1 MKSKGLGDSIEK
13 ITKATGIKA
22 VVDKIAEMTETDCG
36 CDKRKSL
43 LNKWFPARGVLLE
56 DEYRYLEAFFER
68 YNGKSLASEIERNVI
83 YQIYNRAN
91 KLKEKPT
98 SCPNCLNN
106 IINNLR
112 QKYDEY
118 RD

>member
-22 VVDKIAEMTETDCG
+22 VVDKIAEMTDTDCG

-43 LNKWFPARGVLLE
+43 LNKWFPAKGLLLE
-56 DEYRYLEAFFER
+56 NEYKYLELFFKS
-68 YNGKSLASEIERNVI
+68 YNGKSLASEIERDTI
-83 YQIYNRAN
+83 YQIYNRVN
-91 KLKEKPT
+91 KLKAKPT
-98 SCPNCLNN
+98 SCPSCLNN

-118 RD
+118 RN